1 MRLTLL
7 AVGDKL
13 PAWAESATAEY
24 LKRMPR
30 EARVALV
37 TVKPEKRSGQ
47 SSAGLKAAEATRLLA
62 RLPPAGRLVAL
73 DEHGRQVDTRE
84 LADML
89 AGWMASG
96 IDTVLVIGG
105 ADGLA
110 PDILDRAESKLA
122 LSRLT
127 LPHALA
133 RVLLAEQ
140 LYRAASLLNNHPYHR
155 E

>member
-13 PAWAESATAEY
+13 PAWAEAATAEY

-30 EARVALV
+30 EARVELA
-37 TVKPEKRSGQ
+37 TVKPQKRAGQ
-47 SSAGLKAAEATRLLA
+47 AVEALRQAEATRLLDKQ
-62 RLPPAGRLVAL
+62 PPGSRLVAL
-73 DEHGRQVDTRE
+73 DEHGSQVSTRE
-84 LADML
+84 LADLL
-89 AGWMASG
+89 ARWMASG
-96 IDTVLVIGG
+96 QDTGLVIGG

-110 PDILDRAESKLA
+110 PAILARAEATLA

-127 LPHALA
+127 LPHAMA

-140 LYRAASLLNNHPYHR
+140 LYRAVSLLNHHPYHR

>member
-1 MRLTLL
+1 MKLTLL

-13 PAWAESATAEY
+13 PAWAEDATAEY

-30 EARVALV
+30 EARVTLV
-37 TVKPEKRSGQ
+37 TVKPEKRASQ
-47 SSAGLKAAEATRLLA
+47 SPDTIRQAEAARLLDK
-62 RLPPAGRLVAL
+62 LPADARLVAM
-73 DEHGRQVDTRE
+73 DEHGQQISTRE
-84 LADML
+84 LADL
-89 AGWMASG
+89 MARWQATG
-96 IDTVLVIGG
+96 RDVCLVIGG

-110 PDILDRAESKLA
+110 QAILDRADVRLG

-140 LYRAASLLNNHPYHR
+140 LYRAASLLNHHPYHR